1 MRRIKYISLLP
12 LCLFFIVLT
21 VNLLSCSH
29 KHYKGFQ
36 LVSDADVYLPTVFDS
51 TFYKTTYLTRLKVL
65 NHELSG
71 ITIIKKV
78 KKTNTFHV
86 VFMSQIGLKYFDLVV
101 RMGKPADWF
110 EINYIMESL
119 NKEFII
125 KALQTD
131 FQLLFAKYPN
141 TNELQLYQHPE
152 SGSKEIIVANNKEV
166 SSYLTDPETQKILL
180 IKLKKGT
187 STQVTIVLEPYSSN
201 HPPEF
206 DINNKKTKIQ
216 LDFKEIKM

>member
-1 MRRIKYISLLP
+1 MRRKKYISLLP
-12 LCLFFIVLT
+12 LCLIFIVLT
-21 VNLLSCSH
+21 MNLSSCSY

-36 LVSDADVYLPTVFDS
+36 LVSNTDVRLPAVFDS
-51 TFYKTTYLTRLKVL
+51 TFIKTTYLTRLKVFK
-65 NHELSG
+65 HELSG

-101 RMGKPADWF
+101 KMGKPADWF

-119 NKEFII
+119 NKEFIV

-141 TNELQLYQHPE
+141 TIELQLYQHPE
-152 SGSKEIIVANNKEV
+152 NGSKEITVANNKEV
-166 SSYLTDPETQKILL
+166 SSYLTNPETQKISL
-180 IKLKKGT
+180 IELKKGS
-187 STQVTIVLEPYSSN
+187 STQVTIGLEPYSSN
-201 HPPEF
+201 HPHEF
-206 DINNKKTKIQ
+206 NINNKKAGIQ
-216 LDFKEIKM
+216 FEYKEIKM

>member
-1 MRRIKYISLLP
+1 MRRNKYSYLLL
-12 LCLFFIVLT
+12 LCLVFTVLT
-21 VNLLSCSH
+21 VNLSSCSY

-36 LVSDADVYLPTVFDS
+36 LVSDADVLLPAVFDS
-51 TFYKTTYLTRLKVL
+51 SFNKATYLTNLKVF
-65 NHELSG
+65 NRELSG

-119 NKEFII
+119 NKEFIV

-131 FQLLFAKYPN
+131 FQLLFAKYPK
-141 TNELQLYQHPE
+141 TIELQLYQHPE
-152 SGSKEIIVANNKEV
+152 NGSKEIIVVNNKKV
-166 SSYLTDPETQKILL
+166 SSYLTDPETQKISL
-180 IKLKKGT
+180 IELKKGS
-187 STQVTIVLEPYSSN
+187 STQVTISLEPYSSN
-201 HPPEF
+201 HPHEF
-206 DINNKKTKIQ
+206 DINNKKAKIQ
-216 LDFKEIKM
+216 LVFKEIKI

>member
-1 MRRIKYISLLP
+1 MRRRKFTSLFPFFLV
-12 LCLFFIVLT
+12 FIVLT
-21 VNLLSCSH
+21 MNLSSCSY

-36 LVSDADVYLPTVFDS
+36 LVSDADVHLPVIFDS
-51 TFYKTTYLTRLKVL
+51 TFNKTTYLTTLKVF

-166 SSYLTDPETQKILL
+166 SSYLTDPVTQKASL
-180 IKLKKGT
+180 IELRKGI
-187 STQVTIVLEPYSSN
+187 STQATISLVPYSTN

-206 DINNKKTKIQ
+206 KINNKKTRIQ
-216 LDFKEIKM
+216 LEFKEIKM